1 MPCLLRLLLV
11 SLLSCGVA
19 FAQDTEKA
27 EKYHRLLLK
36 KPENPTVFDRFV
48 EAWLDAGSKDDLQK
62 WLEVKANSGDF
73 ADWRILTSFHDYL
86 GEGGEAVA
94 ALDKAIKKDKRELES
109 GIMIDQVVCLMDLNR
124 KEEAL
129 KLGEKVKLDLLERLD
144 RKKII
149 TDLLEEK
156 E

>member
-19 FAQDTEKA
+19 YAQDTEKA

-62 WLEVKANSGDF
+62 WLEVKADSGDF

-86 GEGGEAVA
+86 GEGGEVVA